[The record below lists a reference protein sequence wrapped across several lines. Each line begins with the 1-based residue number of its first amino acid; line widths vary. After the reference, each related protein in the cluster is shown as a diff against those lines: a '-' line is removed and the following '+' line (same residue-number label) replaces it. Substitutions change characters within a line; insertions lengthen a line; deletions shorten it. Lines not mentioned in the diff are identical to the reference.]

1 VTLLLVEEFN
11 KGQDFAVPSPP
22 KTVHSPRMAEP
33 SIDVRY
39 VANLARINLSEEEIE
54 RFGTQLEGVMEHIAK
69 LSEVNVEGIEA
80 TAHATA
86 ISNRV
91 RKDEPIPG
99 IGAEAFLQNA
109 PDQGSGQLRVPKV
122 VDA

>member
-1 VTLLLVEEFN
+1 
-11 KGQDFAVPSPP
+11 
-22 KTVHSPRMAEP
+22 MADHT
-33 SIDVRY
+33 IDVRY

-54 RFGTQLEGVMEHIAK
+54 RFGSQLDGVMGHIAK
-69 LSEVNVEGIEA
+69 LSEVNVDGIEA
-80 TAHATA
+80 TSHATQV
-86 ISNRV
+86 SNRV

-109 PDQGSGQLRVPKV
+109 PDQANGQLRVPKV